1 MIEMKVAPSSTPTP
15 HPIDP
20 RTRAEAL
27 LAVCDTVPML
37 MGIAELNEDGSEIN
51 HLYGN
56 AAAALYFGV
65 SSSDLENKPASELGV
80 PPPLLALWLEKLHG
94 ALDSGDSVSFEYEHN
109 RSAAGLL
116 GRRIYWSK
124 AMAWPLP
131 VRGENG
137 SPRFV
142 YVIEDV
148 TPYRVAEASLRESR
162 RFLEQVASTT
172 PHLWYV
178 YDLQERRNVYSN
190 REVADILGYS
200 PDEIQAMG
208 TETLAAIVHPDDLPI
223 FKERLTKF
231 TDREDGEI
239 TASEFRALRKDGT
252 YCWLSCHEVP
262 FERDSPTRV
271 VTQVLG
277 VCQDVTERRTMV
289 ERLAESESHLRLAIE
304 GADIGTFTADFR
316 TSVVEFSPHARRQL
330 GLALAQQT
338 LTLGEFETL
347 IYEDDRE
354 AFRGAIERAINWK
367 NALEGE
373 YRVYQIDGA
382 LRWKCIKA
390 QFRFHPAAGT
400 VERMIGVCF
409 DVDDRKRV
417 EQESS
422 AEARRQSRIAQALQ
436 RSILSV
442 APRDST
448 FHTSGRGGGTTVA
461 TSGEYGG
468 WQVAML
474 YEPALEEAQ
483 VGGDFYDMFAIDGD
497 RTAFVVGDVA
507 GKGLAAAESVA
518 EMKFGLRSVL
528 RGISADPAFALSFL
542 NDRQIEAQTLDRRS
556 RELLF
561 AITIVVAEN
570 KTGVL
575 RIARAGS
582 EPPLICRSSAEGISI
597 RPIADIADL
606 PVGAMPETE
615 YVVITEKLAPG
626 ETILL
631 FTDGLTDSAGGDATN
646 LIHRALGSVLSKSV
660 DVDCAALC
668 RRLLDTLHAPTG
680 YMSRRDDTCLMAARR
695 NP

>member
-1 MIEMKVAPSSTPTP
+1 MKVAPFLTPTP
-15 HPIDP
+15 PLLAP

-37 MGIAELNEDGSEIN
+37 MGVAELSEDGSEIN

-56 AAAALYFGV
+56 AATALYFGMA
-65 SSSDLENKPASELGV
+65 STDLENKPASQLGV
-80 PPPLLALWLEKLHG
+80 PQRLLALWLEQLHD
-94 ALDSGDSVSFEYEHN
+94 ALENGESVSFEYEHN

-116 GRRIYWSK
+116 GRKFYWSK
-124 AMAWPLP
+124 ATAWPLP
-131 VRGENG
+131 VRGDNG

-142 YVIEDV
+142 YLIEDV
-148 TPYRVAEASLRESR
+148 TPYRVAESALRESR
-162 RFLEQVASTT
+162 RFLEQVATTT

-178 YDLQERRNVYSN
+178 YDLYEKRNVYSN
-190 REVADILGYS
+190 REIAEVLGYD
-200 PDEIQAMG
+200 PEQIQAMG
-208 TETLAAIVHPDDLPI
+208 DDRLAAIVHPDDLPLI
-223 FKERLTKF
+223 SERLQKHSANT
-231 TDREDGEI
+231 EGEI
-239 TASEFRALRKDGT
+239 IAFEFRALRKDGAS
-252 YCWLSCHEVP
+252 CWLSCHEVP
-262 FERDSPTRV
+262 FKRDAQTGRV
-271 VTQVLG
+271 RQILG
-277 VCQDVTERRTMV
+277 VCQDVTERRVVV

-316 TSVVEFSPHARRQL
+316 TSVVQFSPHARRQL
-330 GLALAQQT
+330 GLALAQET

-347 IYEDDRE
+347 IYEEDRA
-354 AFRGAIERAINWK
+354 AFRTSIERAINWK
-367 NALEGE
+367 NVLDGE
-373 YRVYQIDGA
+373 YRVYQIDGS

-390 QFRFHPAAGT
+390 QFRFHPVTQT

-409 DVDDRKRV
+409 DVHDRKRV
-417 EQESS
+417 EEENS
-422 AEARRQSRIAQALQ
+422 AEAQRQSRIAQALQ
-436 RSILSV
+436 RSLLSV
-442 APRDST
+442 ASREST
-448 FHTSGRGGGTTVA
+448 LHTSGRRGGTTLA
-461 TSGEYGG
+461 TTDEYNG

-483 VGGDFYDMFAIDGD
+483 VGGDFYDMFAIDGH

-542 NDRQIEAQTLDRRS
+542 NDRQIEAQTLDHRS

-570 KTGVL
+570 TTGML
-575 RIARAGS
+575 QIARAGS
-582 EPPLICRSSAEGISI
+582 EPPLICRSSAEGISVRSI
-597 RPIADIADL
+597 PDIADL

-615 YVVITEKLAPG
+615 YSVITETLAPG
-626 ETILL
+626 ETVLL

-646 LIHRALGSVLSKSV
+646 LIHQAVGSVLSKST
-660 DVDCAALC
+660 DMDCAALC
-668 RRLLDTLHAPTG
+668 RRLLNTLHAPTG

-695 NP
+695 KP